1 MSKIGTAIVTYNS
14 NGFNSAYDAL
24 RKSFRSY
31 LSDADSAALDKMEAT
46 VTAKTNELEKFVKKL
61 VKNNAFAFTLETKQ
75 RGRSHQLYRKR
86 IAETDPNGAWAK
98 NGHLFGLEWD
108 IATYQNADV
117 IVYDKGRLEADLGF
131 KGLAKLIGTS
141 INQSWGRHS
150 FVGLER
156 SDLKKYEK
164 VFDINKVIDL
174 SNTVDTEKARRKAER
189 QIAAKGERVECA
201 DQPLLKQPDNYMRE
215 ISYNEAV
222 AKAEAEGLQ
231 IVLSIRSREYR
242 GARDYIAIV
251 NPPTDKVSEK
261 AFDPDT
267 IHLRSVY
274 YGAREVY
281 RRLGLPNKYLF
292 VEATP
297 TVYKRLKLWRDPRFV
312 LEGEAGKQMLLDAC
326 KSVKPIEIIS
336 YSDGFMYNINSAME
350 NIDKVVTEDDKKTKL
365 YQRLAMI
372 NKVISG
378 QNKLLEDATY
388 EKLNRY
394 SEFFKD
400 FGVESP
406 VHHKEVTT
414 RALPEYPMLY
424 MASDIYHITYD
435 NDKIKSMFD
444 YARLI
449 EASQASA

>member
-31 LSDADSAALDKMEAT
+31 LSDEDSAALDKMEAT

-61 VKNNAFAFTLETKQ
+61 VKNNAYAFTLETKQ

-86 IAETDPNGAWAK
+86 IAETDPSGKWAQ

-117 IVYDKGRLEADLGF
+117 IVYDKDRLDADLGF
-131 KGLAKLIGTS
+131 KGLAKLIGSS
-141 INQSWGRHS
+141 IKQTWGRHS

-156 SDLKKYEK
+156 ADLKKYEK
-164 VFDINKVIDL
+164 VFDINRVIDL
-174 SNTVDTEKARRKAER
+174 PNTVDTEKARRKAER
-189 QIAAKGERVECA
+189 QVAAKGERVECA

-231 IVLSIRSREYR
+231 IVLSIRTREYR
-242 GARDYIAIV
+242 GARDYV
-251 NPPTDKVSEK
+251 SLVTPPTDKVSEK
-261 AFDPDT
+261 AFDPDS
-267 IHLRSVY
+267 IRIRSVY
-274 YGAREVY
+274 YGVHEIY
-281 RRLGLPNKYLF
+281 RRLDLPNKYLF

-312 LEGEAGKQMLLDAC
+312 LEIEAGKQMLLDAIA
-326 KSVKPIEIIS
+326 SVKPIEIIS
-336 YSDGFMYNINSAME
+336 YSDGFMYNINNAMD
-350 NIDKVVTEDDKKTKL
+350 NINKVVTEEDKKTKL

-372 NKVISG
+372 NKVIAG
-378 QNKLLEDATY
+378 QNALLKNAKY
-388 EKLNRY
+388 EKLDRY
-394 SEFFKD
+394 SSFFQD

-406 VHHKEVTT
+406 VQRKEITT

-424 MASDIYHITYD
+424 MASDIYHISYED
-435 NDKIKSMFD
+435 EKIKSMFD

-449 EASQASA
+449 ETSQASA